1 MKTLEDFERYLI
13 DEERFSPVTV
23 HHTIQKIRYIF
34 DHTPH
39 LPFKYMEDPIVMMND
54 ERTLNAFV
62 EDHPNFSIEDGCK
75 MLSMDAVRLLKA
87 MKRVGLDLDWRN
99 TDD

>member
-1 MKTLEDFERYLI
+1 MTGWESYWSTRAIYEM
-13 DEERFSPVTV
+13 T
-23 HHTIQKIRYIF
+23 T

-75 MLSMDAVRLLKA
+75 MLSMDAVRLIKA
-87 MKRVGLDLDWRN
+87 MKRVGLELQWGDSE
-99 TDD
+99 